1 MEGDKKEILN
11 LNIEKFSCSGSIPAA
26 MLKQSLN
33 ISLPYLTRSMNY
45 IINEDKFPAV
55 LKDSEVIALLRKE
68 DPLKKESYRSVSL
81 LPHLSKVL
89 ERTIY
94 KQINVYMEKKLS
106 KFIAGFRK
114 LQGTQHS
121 MVTLLE
127 KWSKALDRKEY
138 ICVLFI
144 NLSKAFHAINHDLLL
159 AKLRAYGFSENLISE
174 NLKITKS
181 DA

>member
-1 MEGDKKEILN
+1 
-11 LNIEKFSCSGSIPAA
+11 
-26 MLKQSLN
+26 
-33 ISLPYLTRSMNY
+33 MNY
-45 IINEDKFPAV
+45 IINEGKFTAE

-68 DPLKKESYRSVSL
+68 DPLKKKSYRSVSL

-106 KFIAGFRK
+106 KFKAGFRQ

-127 KWSKALDRKEY
+127 KWRKALDRKEY
-138 ICVLFI
+138 ICVLFR
-144 NLSKAFHAINHDLLL
+144 NLSKAFDTINHDLLL
-159 AKLRAYGFSENLISE
+159 AKLRAYGFSENLISK

-181 DA
+181 DV